1 MFEELVGQKIAVRML
16 QNELKRDRLPQT
28 MLFYGPE
35 RSEKFFTALE
45 LARVLNCRENGA
57 ASCRCASCIAVRR
70 LSSPAVYILSKSNLE
85 DNFSIWKRYGVTK
98 ESFPLFYRDVVRL
111 LLQKEQYQMHLVED
125 TSSKKRDKKLDGFLA
140 SLREMVGDYEGALGQ
155 KDEMFYLIDALIGD
169 KKGLEVY
176 INDIRNLQR
185 FLYLKSGEYKAKVAI
200 IDGADHMN
208 EESAN
213 SFLKISEDP
222 PANTVI
228 IMTAVDR
235 KRIKPTILSRSGV
248 YRFLKLNRVEEKKR
262 LYSIYKREFADAE
275 LEETEDD
282 RLLYFLKE
290 LSLNRDNYDRLVKIV
305 SEILEESYEEKIL
318 NYLIDSLSSEIRKI
332 GGPEIQKIY
341 YIENRLK
348 KLYDEKVN
356 LRDTNVNRELSFLNF
371 VLNEL
376 Y

>member
-1 MFEELVGQKIAVRML
+1 
-16 QNELKRDRLPQT
+16 
-28 MLFYGPE
+28 
-35 RSEKFFTALE
+35 
-45 LARVLNCRENGA
+45 
-57 ASCRCASCIAVRR
+57 
-70 LSSPAVYILSKSNLE
+70 
-85 DNFSIWKRYGVTK
+85 
-98 ESFPLFYRDVVRL
+98 
-111 LLQKEQYQMHLVED
+111 
-125 TSSKKRDKKLDGFLA
+125 
-140 SLREMVGDYEGALGQ
+140 
-155 KDEMFYLIDALIGD
+155 MFYLIDALIGD

-176 INDIRNLQR
+176 INDIRSLQR

-262 LYSIYKREFADAE
+262 LCSIYKREFADAE

-341 YIENRLK
+341 YIENSFK

-356 LRDTNVNRELSFLNF
+356 LRDTNGNRELSFLNF